1 MKSVKI
7 ITIITKII
15 IINKWRIKVKI
26 KNSLREIIRTLKR
39 TLKKNQKTR
48 KTTQE
53 VVVLRNT
60 RVLETAATSSSIL

>member
-1 MKSVKI
+1 
-7 ITIITKII
+7 
-15 IINKWRIKVKI
+15 VKI